1 MFYKRFKFV
10 KDLTIK
16 EGTFKKGDEITILEN
31 HVYYNGGMT
40 QPYYS
45 DLLMDL
51 IEFET
56 NERNGE
62 YLKEIPIP
70 YNKA

>member
-10 KDLTIK
+10 KELK
-16 EGTFKKGDEITILEN
+16 QPEGTFLVGDEITIMEGR
-31 HVYYNGGMT
+31 VWYNNGMV
-40 QPYYS
+40 QPIYV

-51 IEFET
+51 VEYES
-56 NERNGE
+56 NEGWN
-62 YLKEIPIP
+62 YLREIPIP

>member
-10 KDLTIK
+10 KEFK
-16 EGTFKKGDEITILEN
+16 QPEGTFKVGDEVTIMEGRVWFN
-31 HVYYNGGMT
+31 NGLVQRT
-40 QPYYS
+40 YA

-51 IEFET
+51 V
-56 NERNGE
+56 E
-62 YLKEIPIP
+62 YESNKGWNYLREIPIP